1 MRRRYQ
7 KGSLT
12 VARGR
17 WIAQWWENGHR
28 RKQTLGPVSATTKS
42 EAAIRLAAILAPVN
56 RREGYVS
63 QTMRFQTFV
72 ETVYLPFYQRKWKGS
87 TYDGNRWRIRF
98 HLVSVLGDRPLTHV
112 QREELQDL
120 LDQKVAAGASHSVV
134 AHLRWDLKQI
144 FDLAVAEG
152 YAVRNPALMLHVGRG
167 AKRADKQIMT
177 LEEVRQ
183 CLEALS
189 GTDTLRGRLVVK
201 FALLAGMRPGEILA
215 LQWGCLNEGYA
226 DVRRRVY
233 RGEIDSPKSVHSRR
247 RVALPDGMSA
257 DICLWKAAAI
267 DVSPES
273 WVFPS
278 ENPET
283 PIGRDNIWR
292 REIRPH
298 FEQIGMAWATFQV
311 MRRTHSSLM
320 NELNVDPKVVAD
332 QLGHTLD
339 VNQNVYTQAGLHRR
353 KAAVDILESAL
364 GNSLMEQTEHTAPI
378 H

>member
-12 VARGR
+12 KARGR

-28 RKQTLGPVSATTKS
+28 RKRVLGTVSAMTKS
-42 EAAIRLAAILAPVN
+42 EAALGLAAILTPVN

-63 QTMRFQTFV
+63 QTMGFEPFV
-72 ETVYLPFYQRKWKGS
+72 ETVYLPFYKRKWKGS
-87 TYDGNRWRIRF
+87 TYNANRDRIAF
-98 HLVSVLGDRPLTHV
+98 HLTRVLGDRTLTAV

-120 LDQKVAAGASHSVV
+120 LDEKVAHGASHSV
-134 AHLRWDLKQI
+134 ASHIRWDLKQI
-144 FDLAVAEG
+144 FDLAVSEG
-152 YAVRNPALMLHVGRG
+152 YAVRNPALMLHVSRE
-167 AKRADKQIMT
+167 AKRADRRIMT
-177 LEEVRQ
+177 LEEVAR
-183 CLEALS
+183 CLEVLS
-189 GTDTLRGRLVVK
+189 PRSALRGRLMVK

-215 LQWGCLNEGYA
+215 LQWGCLNERYA
-226 DVRRRVY
+226 DVRQRVY
-233 RGEIDSPKSVHSRR
+233 RGEIDSPKSAHAKR
-247 RVALPDGMSA
+247 RVALPQGMSE
-257 DICLWKAAAI
+257 DVRLWREAAVDTRHDA
-267 DVSPES
+267 

-278 ENPET
+278 EKLAT
-283 PIGRDNIWR
+283 PVSRDNIWR
-292 REIRPH
+292 RDIQPR
-298 FEQIGMAWATFQV
+298 FEKIGMGWATFQV

-320 NELNVDPKVVAD
+320 NELKVDPKVVAD

-353 KAAVDILESAL
+353 QAAVDLLESAL